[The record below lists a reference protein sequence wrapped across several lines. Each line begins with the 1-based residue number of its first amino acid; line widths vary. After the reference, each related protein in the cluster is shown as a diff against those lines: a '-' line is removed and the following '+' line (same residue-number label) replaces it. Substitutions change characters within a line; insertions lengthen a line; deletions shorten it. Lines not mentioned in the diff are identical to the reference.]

1 MIANKLIKIGLIGS
15 VLSMGINTIAY
26 AKEKDST
33 EDAIEYRQAAFE
45 VLVWNFAPMGAMV
58 KGKIPFD
65 AKVFAERAANVAFL
79 SKMPLEGFIPG
90 SDKGE
95 TDAKPAIWQNWD
107 DFKAKMGKLQEETAK
122 LAEVAKTATKVEE
135 VAKQFGETGKVC
147 KGCHE
152 KYRED

>member
-1 MIANKLIKIGLIGS
+1 MASQFIKMSLISAMLSIA
-15 VLSMGINTIAY
+15 INTIAY
-26 AKEKDST
+26 AKEQNST
-33 EDAIEYRQAAFE
+33 ADAIEYRQAAFE
-45 VLVWNFAPMGAMV
+45 VLVWNFGPMGAMV

-65 AKVFAERAANVAFL
+65 AQTFAEKAANVAFL
-79 SKMPLEGFIPG
+79 SKMPIEGFIPG

-95 TDAKPAIWQNWD
+95 TDAKPEIWQNWD

>member
-1 MIANKLIKIGLIGS
+1 MVNQFKIGLMGTL
-15 VLSMGINTIAY
+15 LSIGINTIVDA
-26 AKEKDST
+26 AENKT
-33 EDAIEYRQAAFE
+33 TDAIEYRQAAFE
-45 VLVWNFAPMGAMV
+45 VLAWNFGPMGAMV

-65 AKVFAERAANVAFL
+65 AKTFAERAANVAFL

-90 SDKGE
+90 SEQGE
-95 TDAKPAIWQNWD
+95 TDAKPIIWQEWD
-107 DFKAKMGKLQEETAK
+107 DFKAKMGQLQEKSAK

-135 VAKQFGETGKVC
+135 VANQFGETAKVC

>member
-1 MIANKLIKIGLIGS
+1 MANKLITIGLMGAM
-15 VLSMGINTIAY
+15 LSMGINTITY
-26 AKEKDST
+26 AKEENSAI
-33 EDAIEYRQAAFE
+33 DAIEYRQAAFE

-65 AKVFAERAANVAFL
+65 AKTFAERAANVAFL

-95 TDAKPAIWQNWD
+95 TEAKPEIWQNWD
-107 DFKAKMGKLQEETAK
+107 DFKARMDNLQKETAK
-122 LAEVAKTATKVEE
+122 LAEVAKTATKVEK
-135 VAKQFGETGKVC
+135 VAEQFGETGKVC
-147 KGCHE
+147 KGCHD

>member
-1 MIANKLIKIGLIGS
+1 MANNLMKIGLMGAI
-15 VLSMGINTIAY
+15 LSIGINTVTY
-26 AKEKDST
+26 AKGENST

-45 VLVWNFAPMGAMV
+45 VLVWNFAPLGAMV

-65 AKVFAERAANVAFL
+65 AKTFAERAANVAFL
-79 SKMPLEGFIPG
+79 SKMPIEGFIPG

-107 DFKAKMGKLQEETAK
+107 DFKARMGKLQEEAAK

-135 VAKQFGETGKVC
+135 VAQQFGETGQVC

>member
-1 MIANKLIKIGLIGS
+1 MANKLITIGLIGAT
-15 VLSMGINTIAY
+15 LSMGINTMTF
-26 AKEKDST
+26 AKEENSAV
-33 EDAIEYRQAAFE
+33 DAIEYRQAAFE

-65 AKVFAERAANVAFL
+65 AKTFAERAANVAFL

-95 TDAKPAIWQNWD
+95 TEAKPEIWQNWD
-107 DFKAKMGKLQEETAK
+107 DFKAKMDNLQKETAK

-135 VAKQFGETGKVC
+135 VAEQFGETGKVC
-147 KGCHE
+147 KGCHD